1 MSGVVAAA
9 WADDG
14 SGGGEA
20 MTRADPTG
28 PRRKP
33 SSSARA
39 TLLELFFD
47 VFYVAVFAQLSV
59 QLAADPTW
67 GGLGQRLVLLLAA
80 WWTWSVT
87 VNTTEFYDPQLRA
100 VQGVVVGTVIG
111 VSLIAVALPGAY
123 GGRGLL
129 FAVAYV
135 GLHLARGLTL
145 IIALRPH
152 RAHEREERLLFWF
165 VVSGVLWIAGGL
177 AEPTWRTGLWVGA
190 LAIDYVAAAV
200 RYPRPL
206 RGPIPLE
213 HYSRLSI
220 HFGERYQQI
229 AILALGELT
238 LTTTLAFASTPYT
251 PARAVAFAAAILTAL
266 LFWQI
271 YALQSN
277 NLVDRSAHRNPLQ
290 SAYLAPYVY
299 TLVVTGVIATSAGV
313 ELVLHEHLRT
323 TPATWVVLI
332 VGGPVLFVIGR
343 MNSEYLLLDQLPKSR
358 LAWLA
363 LLVAASPVL
372 TMLDPVLVTIVAT
385 SVLAGMTV
393 TDIWRLRARAL
404 AS

>member
-1 MSGVVAAA
+1 
-9 WADDG
+9 
-14 SGGGEA
+14 

-33 SSSARA
+33 TSSARA

-47 VFYVAVFAQLSV
+47 VFYVAVFAQLSM

-100 VQGVVVGTVIG
+100 VQGVVVGTMVG
-111 VSLIAVALPGAY
+111 VSLIAVAIPGAY

-135 GLHLARGLTL
+135 GLHLARGVML
-145 IIALRPH
+145 IVALRPR
-152 RAHEREERLLFWF
+152 RAHAREERFLFWF
-165 VVSGVLWIAGGL
+165 VVSGVLWIAGGF
-177 AEPTWRTGLWVGA
+177 ASPGWRTGLWVGA
-190 LAIDYVAAAV
+190 LAIDYLAAAL
-200 RYPRPL
+200 RYPTPL
-206 RGPIPLE
+206 RGRIPLE
-213 HYSRLSI
+213 QYSQLSV

-229 AILALGELT
+229 AILALGELALMTT
-238 LTTTLAFASTPYT
+238 LTFGSVGYT

-271 YALQSN
+271 YVLQSN
-277 NLVDRSAHRNPLQ
+277 KLVDRSAHWRPRA
-290 SAYLAPYVY
+290 SVYLAPYVY
-299 TLVVTGVIATSAGV
+299 ACVVTGVIATSAGV
-313 ELVLHEHLRT
+313 DLVLHEPVRT
-323 TPATWVVLI
+323 TPASWVLLI
-332 VGGPVLFVIGR
+332 VGGPVLFVVGR
-343 MNSEYLLLDQLPKSR
+343 MNSEYVLLGQLPKSR

-363 LLVAASPVL
+363 LLIALTPVL
-372 TMLDPVLVTIVAT
+372 AMLVPVLVTVVTA
-385 SVLAGMTV
+385 AGLVGITL
-393 TDIWRLRARAL
+393 TDTWRLRARAL